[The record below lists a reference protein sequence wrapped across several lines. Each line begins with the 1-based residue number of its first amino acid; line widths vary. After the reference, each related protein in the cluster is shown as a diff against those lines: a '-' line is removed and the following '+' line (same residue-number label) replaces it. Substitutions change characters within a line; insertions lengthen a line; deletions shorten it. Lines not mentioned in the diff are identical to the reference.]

1 MSTPGRLVDPS
12 GTRPYCGGSILSS
25 KTILTA
31 AHCTA
36 GTPASSLTVV
46 VAEHDWTAEDG
57 QERFSVCG
65 KTEHP
70 AYDSDTVEYDFSILT
85 LCDEIAFKRE
95 ASPVCLPAQSGSSYD
110 GVTATVSGWGT
121 LSSGGS
127 QPQQLMEVDVSTIT
141 NTACNAAYRGAV
153 TASMICAA
161 EQGKDACQGDSGGTN
176 IDLLL
181 IMF

>member
-1 MSTPGRLVDPS
+1 MTEVNEYPWQIGLVGS

-31 AHCTA
+31 AHCTV

-85 LCDEIAFKRE
+85 LCDKIAFKRE

-110 GVTATVSGWGT
+110 GVTATFSGWGT

-127 QPQQLMEVDVSTIT
+127 QPQQLMEVDSF
-141 NTACNAAYRGAV
+141 CMK
-153 TASMICAA
+153 S
-161 EQGKDACQGDSGGTN
+161 
-176 IDLLL
+176 
-181 IMF
+181 